1 MQLVV
6 IQNKELCGAC
16 GGRCCKQAPGLY
28 IPSDFGETEDEIFE
42 NLHFKL
48 NNRQVTTREGVPT
61 PRAKHGNYGQCNHLT
76 NEGCALGDEKP
87 SQCKALNPGKK
98 DYVELETIK
107 KSGEGLLC
115 SMTKGMN
122 DSDIEEMWNESTAY
136 QLIRMELG
144 YSYSG

>member
-6 IQNKELCGAC
+6 IQDKELCGAC

-48 NNRQVTTREGVPT
+48 NNKQVTTRGGVPT
-61 PRAKHGNYGQCNHLT
+61 PRAKHGDFGQCNHLT
-76 NEGCALGDEKP
+76 YQGCALGDEKP

-98 DYVELETIK
+98 FYLDLDSITQ
-107 KSGEGLLC
+107 SAEGLTC
-115 SMTKGMN
+115 YMPKGMQ
-122 DSDIEEMWNESTAY
+122 DEDIRQMWNESTAY

-144 YSYSG
+144 YPV